1 MGEPENDKAWHLDR
15 RVPLALIFAI
25 LVQTAGA
32 FWWASSI
39 SSRVANLETQVANQA
54 ATNIPSVERM
64 TRVETKLDAMRE
76 DVNDIKRALHTVTG
90 NAH

>member
-1 MGEPENDKAWHLDR
+1 MGEQIDTAWHLDR

-25 LVQTAGA
+25 LTQTAGA

-39 SSRVANLETQVANQA
+39 TARVTNLEAQVASQA
-54 ATNIPSVERM
+54 AGNMPLVERM
-64 TRVETKLDAMRE
+64 TRVETKLDGMRE

-90 NAH
+90 PAH